1 MRRHLLGILVFGL
14 LGVACVDLFHSTDF
28 QTVCDLHPETN
39 GCPNAD
45 GGPTDTDAAIDAGD
59 PLCTDDA
66 AKAQEDAKRVCA
78 FDGACNGTTKDHGY
92 GLCLFEALRAFDC
105 QADPGQAPRG
115 QREAYWRCMKKANSC
130 AEFQACAG
138 NTTACSGGS
147 EQCAPNGLTVQR
159 CPTVASFQQTNCAA
173 QGKVC
178 TNISGQASC
187 TGPSGS
193 ACGRAGCFDNNAR
206 RCNGMVDTGRSCESF
221 GSGTCVE
228 GLAIAACKPLGT
240 ETCTPT
246 TKLTVSGTQIS
257 ACATGV
263 KETVDCAR
271 LLQGTS
277 APASFQELLEPGD
290 LSSACLNPSASPLC
304 VASCNGKVFTACFR
318 NTKLT
323 LDCGAQ
329 KLGACILD
337 AETKEPRCLPP

>member
-28 QTVCDLHPETN
+28 QTICDVHPDTN

-45 GGPTDTDAAIDAGD
+45 AGPETDAAIDAGD

-130 AEFQACAG
+130 ADYRACAG

-147 EQCAPNGLTVQR
+147 EQCAPNGVTVQR
-159 CPTVASFQQTNCAA
+159 CISGGSFQQTNCAA
-173 QGKVC
+173 EGKVC
-178 TNISGQASC
+178 ANLTGQAQC
-187 TGPSGS
+187 TGPTRDGC
-193 ACGRAGCFDNNAR
+193 AGTGCFDNNVR
-206 RCNGMVDTGRSCESF
+206 RCNSGLDVGRSCDSF

-228 GLAIAACKPLGT
+228 GVAVAACKPLGT

-246 TKLTVSGTQIS
+246 NKLTVSGTQIS

-271 LLQGTS
+271 VLL
-277 APASFQELLEPGD
+277 APAPPAGYLELGNPGD
-290 LSSACLNPSASPLC
+290 LSSACGPPRLGGGC
-304 VASCNGKVFTACFR
+304 TASCNGKVFTACFR
-318 NTKLT
+318 STPQT
-323 LDCGAQ
+323 LDCSTQ

-337 AETKEPRCLPP
+337 ADTNEPRCLPP